1 MICVCIK
8 CDQYTC
14 SPSPYAESDIYIYM
28 QMHSMCGIRTICMV
42 SFVLCVWTGDISLDI
57 YIYIYIHMLGI
68 NYHVYTMYTVSELY
82 I

>member
-1 MICVCIK
+1 
-8 CDQYTC
+8 
-14 SPSPYAESDIYIYM
+14 
-28 QMHSMCGIRTICMV
+28 MV

-68 NYHVYTMYTVSELY
+68 NTHVYTMYTVSELY